1 MLREFEIN
9 LFRAPNTRRIPTV
22 HNSLTIKPLY
32 VFQENSVQNH
42 AKNYCNLRGITALSA
57 LDDYA
62 FRHR

>member
-9 LFRAPNTRRIPTV
+9 LFRAPNMRRIPIV

-42 AKNYCNLRGITALSA
+42 AKNHCNLRGITALSA
-57 LDDYA
+57 LDDHA
-62 FRHR
+62 FRRR